1 MKTVSLFTAAF
12 CLTAIITPALAEPV
26 VVSKQGHDVLYISD
40 VHPGDVGLLPEAE
53 QMAKQFGTYDQLAN
67 SISIEQSSVWVGT
80 IITKDADDTC
90 TESTHEIER
99 VIEKEVKTGKTV
111 SRVGK
116 PVMKITDKKIVCP
129 A

>member
-1 MKTVSLFTAAF
+1 MKSVSLFAAAF
-12 CLTAIITPALAEPV
+12 CLTAVITPALAEPV
-26 VVSKQGHDVLYISD
+26 VVSKKGHDVMYISD
-40 VHPGDVGLLPEAE
+40 VHPGNVGLLPEAE

-67 SISIEQSSVWVGT
+67 SISVEQASVWVGT
-80 IITKDADDTC
+80 IITKDADAC

-99 VIEKEVKTGKTV
+99 MVEKEVKTGKTV

-116 PVMKITDKKIVCP
+116 PVMKITNKPIACP